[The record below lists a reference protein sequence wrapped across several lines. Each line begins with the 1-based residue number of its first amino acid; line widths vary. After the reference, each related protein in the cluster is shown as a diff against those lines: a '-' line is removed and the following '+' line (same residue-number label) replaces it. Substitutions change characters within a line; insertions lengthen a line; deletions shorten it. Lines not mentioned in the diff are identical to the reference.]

1 MVEKFYL
8 TQSGQKKLKDEL
20 HNLREI
26 ARGEVAT
33 KIKEARDLGD
43 VLENT
48 VYDSALDEQAYIEG
62 RISEIESTLA
72 NSEIIADKDI
82 PRDVVG
88 IGSVVVVEVDGS
100 LDEFTIV
107 GSAEA
112 DPVKRYI
119 SNESPVGKAL
129 INARKN
135 ELVEVKTPIF
145 TVVYKIV
152 DIK

>member
-1 MVEKFYL
+1 MAEKFYL
-8 TQSGQKKLKDEL
+8 TQSGHKKLKEEL
-20 HNLREI
+20 HNLREV
-26 ARGEVAT
+26 ARAEIAT

-62 RISEIESTLA
+62 RISEIESILA
-72 NSEIIADKDI
+72 HSNIIEDKDI
-82 PRDVVG
+82 LVDVVG
-88 IGSVVVVEVDGS
+88 IGNVVVVETDGNV
-100 LDEFTIV
+100 DEFTIV

-112 DPVKRYI
+112 DPVKRLI

-129 INARKN
+129 LGSKKN
-135 ELVEVKTPIF
+135 DLVEVKTPIF
-145 TVVYKIV
+145 TVIYKIV

>member
-1 MVEKFYL
+1 MAEKIYL
-8 TQSGQKKLKDEL
+8 TQSGQKKLKEEL
-20 HNLREI
+20 HHLREV
-26 ARGEVAT
+26 ARAEVAN

-72 NSEIIADKDI
+72 NSEIISDKDI
-82 PRDVVG
+82 SIDIVG
-88 IGSVVVVEVDGS
+88 IGSVVVVEADGKV
-100 LDEFTIV
+100 DEFTIV

-112 DPVKRYI
+112 DPMKRLI
-119 SNESPVGKAL
+119 SNESPVGQAL
-129 INARKN
+129 VGAKKN
-135 ELVEVKTPIF
+135 ELIEVKTPIF
-145 TVVYKIV
+145 TVIYKVV